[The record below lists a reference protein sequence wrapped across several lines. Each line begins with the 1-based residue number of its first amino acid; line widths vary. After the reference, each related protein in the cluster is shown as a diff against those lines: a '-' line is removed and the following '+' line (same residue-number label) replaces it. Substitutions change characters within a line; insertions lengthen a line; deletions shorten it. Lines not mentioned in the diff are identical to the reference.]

1 MKVCFRTWL
10 CSWKLI
16 LQCTYL
22 YLKDSLKKSYFPL
35 YLTIRGLVSQN
46 YLMTKFETKIKIT
59 PFLFHKS
66 IISDGHNWIRT
77 NRLFVQS
84 KTLICIY
91 GLIYIFLFMPM
102 FIRPTFT
109 IFKQLSLTVTPL
121 PMVKNVHVVQKTI
134 IISEHINNT

>member
-16 LQCTYL
+16 LHCTYL
-22 YLKDSLKKSYFPL
+22 HLKDSKKRAIFL
-35 YLTIRGLVSQN
+35 FILRLGD
-46 YLMTKFETKIKIT
+46 YLMTKFETKIKIS

-91 GLIYIFLFMPM
+91 GLIYIYLFMPM
-102 FIRPTFT
+102 FIRPTFA

>member
-1 MKVCFRTWL
+1 MTLFLKINITL
-10 CSWKLI
+10 YI
-16 LQCTYL
+16 LVF
-22 YLKDSLKKSYFPL
+22 KRFLKKSYVPL
-35 YLTIRGLVSQN
+35 YLTIRGLVSKN
-46 YLMTKFETKIKIT
+46 YLMTKFETKIKIS

-91 GLIYIFLFMPM
+91 GLIYIYLFMPM
-102 FIRPTFT
+102 FIRPTFA

>member
-1 MKVCFRTWL
+1 MTLFLKINITL
-10 CSWKLI
+10 YI
-16 LQCTYL
+16 LVF
-22 YLKDSLKKSYFPL
+22 KRFLKKSYFPL

-46 YLMTKFETKIKIT
+46 YLMTKFESKIKIT

-91 GLIYIFLFMPM
+91 GLIHIYLFMPM
-102 FIRPTFT
+102 FIRPTFA

>member
-1 MKVCFRTWL
+1 MTLFLKINITL
-10 CSWKLI
+10 YI
-16 LQCTYL
+16 LVF
-22 YLKDSLKKSYFPL
+22 KRFLKKSYFPL
-35 YLTIRGLVSQN
+35 YLMIRGLVSQN

-91 GLIYIFLFMPM
+91 GLIYIYLFMPM
-102 FIRPTFT
+102 FIRPTFA

-134 IISEHINNT
+134 IMSEHINNT